1 MLGKIEGG
9 RRGQQR
15 MRWLDGIANSIDM
28 SLSKLWELVMDW
40 EACRAAVHGVTK
52 SRIQLSDWTEL
63 NWIGIHEFVIVVLI
77 CNSLMIYDIEHC
89 FHLHIYSLH
98 IYISEVAS
106 QIFLFTFLI
115 GLFSYHWIWRKR
127 MMGLIPA
134 NAAKTDKSWK
144 LETTATSIWRVV
156 VWLCWQKP
164 QANALELKFF
174 FLFLFPVF

>member
-1 MLGKIEGG
+1 
-9 RRGQQR
+9 

-89 FHLHIYSLH
+89 FSFDIYSLH
-98 IYISEVAS
+98 IYVSEVAS

-144 LETTATSIWRVV
+144 LETTATSIWRAV

-164 QANALELKFF
+164 QANALELKYFF
-174 FLFLFPVF
+174 PFSFSCLLTAL